1 MYPTDLT
8 VAAVIEHDGKYL
20 LVEEYAIGR
29 RVFSQPGGHIE
40 ADESLE
46 QAVIRET
53 LEETGCTIECED
65 MIGVYLWIHPQ
76 TRQQF
81 LRIVYAAK
89 YVSCDESLPLDEGV
103 ISRRWMSLQDLKD
116 RQAVLRS
123 PAVLRCVEDYI
134 AGQRQSDALLTGM
147 IPLQQNVHKILAAAD
162 LV

>member
-8 VAAVIEHDGKYL
+8 VAAVIEHDDKYL

-29 RVFSQPGGHIE
+29 RVFSQPGGHFE
-40 ADESLE
+40 ADESPE

-81 LRIVYAAK
+81 LRIIYAAK

-103 ISRRWMSLQDLKD
+103 ISRRWMSLQDLRD
-116 RQAVLRS
+116 RKAVLRS
-123 PAVLRCVEDYI
+123 PAVLRCVEDYNS
-134 AGQRQSDALLTGM
+134 GQRQSDALLTGM
-147 IPLQQNVHKILAAAD
+147 TPLQQNVHKILAAAD